1 MNLQQRRGMV
11 IESMKEQGVDLLLEF
26 HDNGH
31 FIEKPN
37 PVMLLSHF
45 KSISDAVVL
54 LGVDGS
60 LHLIVSPSWEAERAA
75 ERVPGAV
82 ATDDLVGELARTLKA
97 RKVPGNRIAVAGL
110 GGMPAAFERAV
121 RAAIDGEPKLFDQV
135 VLMQTRRKTEE
146 EIARARL
153 AADIAERTQE
163 YMLSIVKP
171 GMRED
176 DLAAELRWYTRSLGC
191 EDNFYMMTSGPH
203 SMAVQTP

>member
-11 IESMKEQGVDLLLEF
+11 IESMKEQGVDLLLGF

-82 ATDDLVGELARTLKA
+82 ATDDLVGWTERKEGAAEPVKYPGILDANEISRADAEALIMQARVKAGWIDASELETPESEAELA
-97 RKVPGNRIAVAGL
+97 
-110 GGMPAAFERAV
+110 E
-121 RAAIDGEPKLFDQV
+121 GE
-135 VLMQTRRKTEE
+135 
-146 EIARARL
+146 
-153 AADIAERTQE
+153 AE
-163 YMLSIVKP
+163 
-171 GMRED
+171 
-176 DLAAELRWYTRSLGC
+176 
-191 EDNFYMMTSGPH
+191 
-203 SMAVQTP
+203 